1 MSGRRLFV
9 LAACAVWLGLGAAQ
23 AQCRQALALGVDV
36 SGSVDGR
43 EYRLQLDGLA
53 AALRDPDVRQAFLAM
68 PQAPVRLLVYE
79 WAGQGQQRLLAG
91 WQMIQN
97 ARDLEWIAQRLEA
110 TTSLYDDPATA
121 IGTAMLYGANLLA
134 RQPDCWQKTLD
145 ISGDGPANRGP
156 HPGDIADADLG
167 GITINALVI
176 GPNSRANTTK
186 DLSNVKTLEAY
197 FQAHVTRGRGAFVET
212 AKDFD
217 DFARAMR
224 RKLLREVASPALS
237 DARHTQGR

>member
-97 ARDLEWIAQRLEA
+97 ARDLEWIAQRLA
-110 TTSLYDDPATA
+110 PPNTA
-121 IGTAMLYGANLLA
+121 RRGAS
-134 RQPDCWQKTLD
+134 QPDST
-145 ISGDGPANRGP
+145 A
-156 HPGDIADADLG
+156 
-167 GITINALVI
+167 ALHEHAI
-176 GPNSRANTTK
+176 H
-186 DLSNVKTLEAY
+186 L
-197 FQAHVTRGRGAFVET
+197 
-212 AKDFD
+212 
-217 DFARAMR
+217 
-224 RKLLREVASPALS
+224 
-237 DARHTQGR
+237 